1 MRFGLSGT
9 AGFGRSRTPDTD
21 FRERAGLANPQ
32 KSSRNRT
39 TSNGANRKESFGFLL
54 TARAAVD
61 SAALLAG
68 STLAQRPGR
77 RPRTAPVASLIPGDL
92 P

>member
-54 TARAAVD
+54 TLLQPVDNLGATGLLNASVKLVGFAV
-61 SAALLAG
+61 AG
-68 STLAQRPGR
+68 TRP
-77 RPRTAPVASLIPGDL
+77 
-92 P
+92 

>member
-9 AGFGRSRTPDTD
+9 AGFGPSGTPDTD
-21 FRERAGLANPQ
+21 YRERAGFANPQ
-32 KSSRNRT
+32 KSSRNRPP
-39 TSNGANRKESFGFLL
+39 SNGANRKESFGFLL

-61 SAALLAG
+61 SAAPFEGSALARRT
-68 STLAQRPGR
+68 SR
-77 RPRTAPVASLIPGDL
+77 RPRTAPIATPIPGDL

>member
-9 AGFGRSRTPDTD
+9 AGFGPSGTPDTD
-21 FRERAGLANPQ
+21 YRERAGFANPQ

-61 SAALLAG
+61 SAVRSVARAPE
-68 STLAQRPGR
+68 S
-77 RPRTAPVASLIPGDL
+77 RTVSGEQS
-92 P
+92 

>member
-54 TARAAVD
+54 TLLQPVDNLGATGLLNARVKLVGFAV
-61 SAALLAG
+61 AG
-68 STLAQRPGR
+68 ARP
-77 RPRTAPVASLIPGDL
+77 
-92 P
+92 

>member
-9 AGFGRSRTPDTD
+9 AGFGPSGTPDTD
-21 FRERAGLANPQ
+21 YRERAGFANPQ

-61 SAALLAG
+61 SAAPFEGSALARRT
-68 STLAQRPGR
+68 SR
-77 RPRTAPVASLIPGDL
+77 RPRTAPIATPIPGDL

>member
-9 AGFGRSRTPDTD
+9 AGFGPSGTPDTD
-21 FRERAGLANPQ
+21 YRERAPEWPSNPQ
-32 KSSRNRT
+32 KSAPKFALNL
-39 TSNGANRKESFGFLL
+39 ANKESFGFLL

-61 SAALLAG
+61 SAAPFEGSALARRT
-68 STLAQRPGR
+68 SR
-77 RPRTAPVASLIPGDL
+77 RPRTAPIATPIPGDL

>member
-9 AGFGRSRTPDTD
+9 GGFGPSGTPDTD
-21 FRERAGLANPQ
+21 YRERAGFANPQ
-32 KSSRNRT
+32 KSSRNRPP
-39 TSNGANRKESFGFLL
+39 SNGANRKESFGFLL

-61 SAALLAG
+61 SAAPFEGSALARRT
-68 STLAQRPGR
+68 SR
-77 RPRTAPVASLIPGDL
+77 RPRTAPIATPIPGGL